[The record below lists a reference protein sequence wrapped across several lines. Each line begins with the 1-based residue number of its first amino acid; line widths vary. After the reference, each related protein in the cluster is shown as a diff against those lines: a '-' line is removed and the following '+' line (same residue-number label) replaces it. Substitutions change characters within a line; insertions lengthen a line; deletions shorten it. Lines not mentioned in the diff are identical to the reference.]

1 MQINQAR
8 SKVPA
13 IPGAVAASQFSDE
26 MLVELIAD
34 GDKCALRILYL
45 RHRERVLRFLM
56 RLVKNESMAEE
67 IVNEVFLAIWR
78 HADQFDAKSQTATW
92 MPGIAHNRA
101 VSEIRRHATRATS
114 GVSLAAVDSPV
125 SRRPR
130 KPGSGSTKSPA
141 EAGPCDPWPAS
152 M

>member
-1 MQINQAR
+1 MQINQTR
-8 SKVPA
+8 SNVPA
-13 IPGAVAASQFSDE
+13 MPGAIGSSQFSDK

-78 HADQFDAKSQTATW
+78 HADQFDAKSQAATW

-114 GVSLAAVDSPV
+114 GVSVAAVDSPV
-125 SRRPR
+125 LSPPAQARYRLNEKPRR
-130 KPGSGSTKSPA
+130 SGA
-141 EAGPCDPWPAS
+141 L
-152 M
+152 